1 MPEEGNKVLI
11 YNHGEK
17 SMKHPFIIYADL
29 TVYLK
34 NGHLS
39 KLPPKIL
46 YRKKISMK
54 LLVIQCLHIV
64 PLMLQK
70 IS

>member
-1 MPEEGNKVLI
+1 MPEENNKILI

-29 TVYLK
+29 SVYLK

-46 YRKKISMK
+46 YRKKK
-54 LLVIQCLHIV
+54 
-64 PLMLQK
+64 
-70 IS
+70 